1 MSAKQSLNRSI
12 KEIKARELGARV
24 IVLCATPIVHRYAS

>member
-12 KEIKARELGARV
+12 KEIKAPELGAHV
-24 IVLCATPIVHRYAS
+24 IVLCDPLIVHRFAS